1 MGVAAIEAGHM
12 LAAFAVALPLLPAS
26 SCYRL
31 LGATRLIAM
40 TITRH
45 ARRGH
50 RGPGR
55 VLAAADRRARGP
67 EGGR

>member
-1 MGVAAIEAGHM
+1 MRIAAIEAGHM
-12 LAAFAVALPLLPAS
+12 LAAYAMALPLLPAS

-31 LGATRLIAM
+31 PGATRLIVM

-45 ARRGH
+45 AHCGH

-55 VLAAADRRARGP
+55 VLAVADRRARGP